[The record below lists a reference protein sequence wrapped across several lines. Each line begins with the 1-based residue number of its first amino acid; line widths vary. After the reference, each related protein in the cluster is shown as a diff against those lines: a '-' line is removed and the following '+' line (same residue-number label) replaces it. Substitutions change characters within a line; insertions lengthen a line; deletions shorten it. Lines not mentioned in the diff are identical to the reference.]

1 MPAVGPIKRR
11 DLIKRLKQLGFSD
24 PRSGGSH
31 EYIKRGRY
39 RATRPNPHEGE
50 ISQAL
55 HLRILRQAGGSRE
68 EWEAL

>member
-1 MPAVGPIKRR
+1 MPTVGPMKRR
-11 DLIKRLKQLGFSD
+11 DFIKYLKQLGFSD

-31 EYIKRGRY
+31 EYMKRGKY
-39 RATRPNPHEGE
+39 RATLPNPHEGD

-55 HLRILRQAGGSRE
+55 LQRILKQAGISRE